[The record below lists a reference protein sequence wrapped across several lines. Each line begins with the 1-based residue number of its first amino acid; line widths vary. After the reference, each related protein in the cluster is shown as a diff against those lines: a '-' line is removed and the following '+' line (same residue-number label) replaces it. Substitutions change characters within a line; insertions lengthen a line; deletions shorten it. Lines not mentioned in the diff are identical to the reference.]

1 MDLPVGIQPYNA
13 PIYGVGASAIST
25 ARVAHFLGNLFRR
38 VINCQLLCRIG
49 WRPLRWDYGATL
61 EPVRRNL
68 PCAHRAAE
76 SIPIRRWRPVE
87 RAGPFFS
94 GRDYRHDPRAG
105 NVDRQPVPRENRACF
120 RWMFVQNCAFR
131 AQGSAH
137 QCTVCR
143 RAFRSP
149 HLRAR

>member
-1 MDLPVGIQPYNA
+1 MSRKDNQ
-13 PIYGVGASAIST
+13 GAAISNHLPGNVT
-25 ARVAHFLGNLFRR
+25 TGEWGEASIDALRPDHRNRRCARRLANVCTPGNRKHADPSMGL
-38 VINCQLLCRIG
+38 
-49 WRPLRWDYGATL
+49 
-61 EPVRRNL
+61 
-68 PCAHRAAE
+68 
-76 SIPIRRWRPVE
+76 VE
-87 RAGPFFS
+87 RAGSSFS

-105 NVDRQPVPRENRACF
+105 NVDRQPVPRENRACS

-143 RAFRSP
+143 RGFRSP